1 MNSIRLIRHGAAA
14 WLLMLLTACSTAY
27 YATWETL
34 GKHKRDLLRDEV
46 EAAREDQSEAQEQ
59 FKDALTRLQEL
70 TGIQGGELQERYDAL
85 KKDYDKCVDRA
96 GDVTQR
102 IESIE
107 EIADDLFAEWRK
119 EIDLITQA
127 SFREDSRKKLGQ
139 TQAKY
144 EKMRVAM
151 RQSETRM
158 NTVLGKF
165 RDHVLYLKH
174 NLNAQVVG
182 GLSVEV
188 TKIEGD
194 VTKLIA
200 DMQSSIKEA
209 DAFLK
214 TL

>member
-1 MNSIRLIRHGAAA
+1 MFNRNKISVHAA
-14 WLLMLLTACSTAY
+14 LLMLVFLSACSTAY

-46 EAAREDQSEAQEQ
+46 ENAREDQAEAQEQ

-70 TGIQGGELQERYDAL
+70 TGIQGGDLQDAYDAL
-85 KKDYDKCVDRA
+85 NGDYEDSVSKA
-96 GDVTQR
+96 ADVTDR

-107 EIADDLFAEWRK
+107 KISADLFKEWEK
-119 EIDLITQA
+119 EIELI
-127 SFREDSRKKLGQ
+127 SESKFRADSRQKLAQ

-144 EKMRVAM
+144 AKLRVAM

-158 NTVLGKF
+158 NAVLVKF

-182 GLSVEV
+182 GLTGEV
-188 TKIEGD
+188 AKIEND
-194 VTKLIA
+194 VSKLIV
-200 DMQSSIKEA
+200 DMQASIKEA

>member
-1 MNSIRLIRHGAAA
+1 MKHKGTLHRLALLAIT
-14 WLLMLLTACSTAY
+14 LMLAACSTTY

-46 EAAREDQSEAQEQ
+46 EAAREDQGEAQQQ

-70 TGIQGGELQERYDAL
+70 TGIKGGELQERYDAL
-85 KKDYDKCVDRA
+85 KTDYDDCVERA
-96 GDVTQR
+96 GDVTER

-107 EIADDLFAEWRK
+107 DIAADLFEEWQK
-119 EIDLITQA
+119 EIGQITNA
-127 SFREDSRKKLGQ
+127 SFRDDSRTKLTQ

-144 EKMRVAM
+144 EKMRAAM
-151 RQSETRM
+151 RQSEKRM
-158 NTVLGKF
+158 NAVLVKF
-165 RDHVLYLKH
+165 QDNVLYLKH

-188 TKIEGD
+188 AKIEGD
-194 VTKLIA
+194 VSKLIA
-200 DMQSSIKEA
+200 DMQASIKEA